1 MYDEVAAKFI
11 FSVFMLFLQKD
22 LILFELFRCIDQ
34 NCLIIDI
41 TVSETGCST
50 IEIGSRVEMVLCCFP
65 LCSVLVSILYI
76 YIITVTL
83 NDLGIDKK

>member
-1 MYDEVAAKFI
+1 MYDEVAVKFI

-41 TVSETGCST
+41 TVSETGCNT

-65 LCSVLVSILYI
+65 LFGVGFYFYI
-76 YIITVTL
+76 YDHCYL
-83 NDLGIDKK
+83 K

>member
-22 LILFELFRCIDQ
+22 FILFELFRCIDQ

-65 LCSVLVSILYI
+65 LMFGVGFYFIYI
-76 YIITVTL
+76 YNHCYL
-83 NDLGIDKK
+83 K